1 MMRATAMLAVL
12 CLLLLSAPVAEGRYR
27 MYHKAGLVRSP

>member
-1 MMRATAMLAVL
+1 MRATAMLAVL
-12 CLLLLSAPVAEGRYR
+12 CMLLLLSAPVAEGRYR